1 MQLILTARHTT
12 LSDEIRDLVQSR
24 FDRLERFE
32 KRASRA
38 EVTVTEEKN
47 GFAAE
52 AVISIDRASRVHAR
66 AEAGDARSAVDRL
79 VERLGVQLRRLHD
92 RHHEHQAPPL
102 DEIVAEVTPSPE
114 GASEAAREETEEA

>member
-12 LSDEIRDLVQSR
+12 LSDEIRDLVQRR
-24 FDRLERFE
+24 FDHLERFE

-38 EVTVTEEKN
+38 EVTVTGEKN

-52 AVISIDRASRVHAR
+52 AVVSIDRASRIHAR
-66 AEAGDARSAVDRL
+66 AEASDARTAVDRL

-102 DEIVAEVTPSPE
+102 DEIVAEVAPSPE
-114 GASEAAREETEEA
+114 AGWEETEEA